1 MSVYY
6 PVPPGLPAGQM
17 KLSVFALR
25 DGRDDQ
31 EVRVLEADETMVA
44 AKVYANARIE
54 LFTNGDPTG
63 ESSDEAAALG
73 LLGALRREEGPRPET
88 GTRPDIA
95 GPLTHDMT
103 TGPPSFEVRPGDNP
117 FYVVE
122 VATSAE
128 LFDTANSGGM
138 RDDTNFYASDA
149 ESGGFLSEPDYQLP
163 AAAWQRLRGAAALY
177 YRIFTSASDQGWVD
191 WDVSTPDSAYVG
203 APSVRLVSGATTPNP
218 DLRSL
223 LAYLDVPAATFA
235 PRADRY
241 FERLRELL
249 ADRGVID
256 QSVVL
261 DQDNFREAVRAF
273 QESVGAS
280 ADGIPGEDTLWEL
293 QADWADTRDLEVVR
307 VDADVWLPPGVTD
320 WVPDRHGFDHF
331 MVREDAARRYEELR
345 AEVLGFGAVIT
356 SAGAFRDIAA
366 AVTAGRSATSFH
378 YSGLALD
385 LSTPTGM
392 QDPDADPYIVTQDGD
407 RWRVWARASAGTDQ
421 ELDAVVWADGEV
433 TTKTVQARVIDFTAL
448 ASRHGFSRI
457 GPRGCFPGDYLCA
470 EWWHFQCDDLL
481 TPWVSQF
488 GIELLSL
495 RRYGRADLEAV
506 PGIWQNR
513 KLIFQRGRN
522 GWR

>member
-1 MSVYY
+1 
-6 PVPPGLPAGQM
+6 
-17 KLSVFALR
+17 
-25 DGRDDQ
+25 
-31 EVRVLEADETMVA
+31 
-44 AKVYANARIE
+44 VYANARIE
-54 LFTNGDPTG
+54 LFTNADPTG
-63 ESSDEAAALG
+63 ESSDEATALG
-73 LLGALRREEGPRPET
+73 LLGALRRAETPRPET

-95 GPLTHDMT
+95 GPLTHDVA

-128 LFDTANSGGM
+128 LFDTANNGAT
-138 RDDTNFYASDA
+138 RDETNFYASDA
-149 ESGGFLSEPDYQLP
+149 DTGGFLSELEYQLP
-163 AAAWQRLRGAAALY
+163 AAAWQRLRGADALY

-191 WDVSTPDSAYVG
+191 WDVSTADNLYFD
-203 APSVRLVSGATTPNP
+203 APSVRLVSGSTAPNA

-223 LAYLDVPAATFA
+223 LAYLDVPAASFA
-235 PRADRY
+235 PRAERY

-261 DQDNFREAVRAF
+261 DQDNFREAVRAV
-273 QESVGAS
+273 QERAGAS
-280 ADGIPGEDTLWEL
+280 PDGIPGEDTLWEL
-293 QADWADTRDLEVVR
+293 QADWADARDLEVVR

-345 AEVLGFGAVIT
+345 EDVLGFGAVIT

-392 QDPDADPYIVTQDGD
+392 HDPEVDPYIVTRDGD
-407 RWRVWARASAGTDQ
+407 RWRVWARAGDGDDQ

-433 TTKTVQARVIDFTAL
+433 TTQTVQARVIDFTAL
-448 ASRHGFSRI
+448 ASGHGFSPI

-495 RRYGRADLEAV
+495 RRYGRAALEAV

-513 KLIFQRGRN
+513 KLIFKRGRN
-522 GWR
+522 GWH